1 MSTGFLQSIATPACP
16 RDNEWPTVIY
26 DICCSGVT
34 YREAVMETLTS
45 QPIPDEQVDRL
56 ESLAD
61 DLPVESK
68 ELLHALV
75 A

>member
-1 MSTGFLQSIATPACP
+1 
-16 RDNEWPTVIY
+16 
-26 DICCSGVT
+26 
-34 YREAVMETLTS
+34 METLTS